1 VGHRPPLSLAKAK
14 TPRGQSIDRQPAAP
28 SGIPSGPAKP
38 RAPSPR
44 PLEFKGSKGGFGGG
58 GPAATLEGAA
68 APPALAAAEATNA
81 AALAQTKHAA
91 ITLPPSAK
99 SESAAAAAAAQQGTF
114 KTEAAAALNL
124 AARESDG
131 EALELA
137 LSLSTTATPPPLF
150 EGALPKGRFELS
162 RLYKSKWKER
172 FLRLYP
178 DRLEY
183 GKWNRKNPRSKL
195 FGRLVLRHGSP
206 LLLNASMEV
215 TVENINTAGGKPG
228 SEAQPTQPR
237 LIRLRLQPGH
247 GSVRAPKWVEAL
259 FLDDP
264 KDTKLKGTK
273 LLAQLRQLEASFKA
287 EDAAVRRRGDAK
299 HDDTPQRRANPIST
313 TGVITPI

>member
-1 VGHRPPLSLAKAK
+1 MV
-14 TPRGQSIDRQPAAP
+14 
-28 SGIPSGPAKP
+28 
-38 RAPSPR
+38 
-44 PLEFKGSKGGFGGG
+44 
-58 GPAATLEGAA
+58 EGAA
-68 APPALAAAEATNA
+68 ASPAPAAAKATNA

-99 SESAAAAAAAQQGTF
+99 SESAAAAAAAQQEAF
-114 KTEAAAALNL
+114 ETEAAAALNL
-124 AARESDG
+124 VESRAAIAQQADALAARESGG

-137 LSLSTTATPPPLF
+137 LPLSTTASSPPLF

-183 GKWNRKNPRSKL
+183 GKWNRKNPRSKH

-287 EDAAVRRRGDAK
+287 EDAAVRRRDDAK
-299 HDDTPQRRANPIST
+299 HDDKPQRGASPISA